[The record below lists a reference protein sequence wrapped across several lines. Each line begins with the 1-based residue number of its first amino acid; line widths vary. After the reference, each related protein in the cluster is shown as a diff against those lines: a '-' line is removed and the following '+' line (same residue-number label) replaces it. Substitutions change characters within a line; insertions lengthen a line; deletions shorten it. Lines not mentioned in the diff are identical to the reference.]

1 MQYDNTNGTYH
12 NLIQINGPKS
22 LGGLSGS
29 PIIDEQG
36 KLIVLVTSGGED
48 EETGEIILEA
58 TNTKNMIEFISR
70 LEE

>member
-1 MQYDNTNGTYH
+1 
-12 NLIQINGPKS
+12 
-22 LGGLSGS
+22 LSGS